1 MERKRLI
8 DDKYSI
14 NIDACGK
21 EYNVLEFSDVLTSTV
36 KYLCNKHNIKP
47 EDIIISVEEL
57 CSFEG
62 IFHLHFLRLETDEE
76 MLKRID
82 RDNYVRNSQIESMKR
97 LMNTYREDAMDYLL
111 NNIVN
116 DSKD

>member
-14 NIDACGK
+14 KIDACGK
-21 EYNVLEFSDVLTSTV
+21 EYTVLEFSDVLTSVV
-36 KYLCNKHNIKP
+36 KDLCNKHNIKP
-47 EDIIISVEEL
+47 EDISISVEEL
-57 CSFEG
+57 GSFEG
-62 IFHLHFLRLETDEE
+62 MFHLHFLRLETDEE

-82 RDNYVRNSQIESMKR
+82 RDNYERNNRIECMKQ
-97 LMNTYREDAMDYLL
+97 LMNMYREDAMDYLL

>member
-14 NIDACGK
+14 NIGACRK
-21 EYNVLEFSDVLTSTV
+21 EYNVLEFSNVLTSTV
-36 KYLCNKHNIKP
+36 KDLCNKHNIKP
-47 EDIIISVEEL
+47 EDITVSVEEL
-57 CSFEG
+57 GSFEG
-62 IFHLHFLRLETDEE
+62 MFNLHFLRLETDEK
-76 MLKRID
+76 MHKRIE
-82 RDNYVRNSQIESMKR
+82 RDNYARNNQIECMKHF
-97 LMNTYREDAMDYLL
+97 MNMYREDAMDYLL